1 MGFKVRKKVAR
12 GFLYDIIKM
21 QQHTINRILEEQA
34 TQKKPESVL
43 VQPVTDP
50 RIIGRIAESFGG
62 SAPDMCLRPQ
72 MEVQYY

>member
-12 GFLYDIIKM
+12 GLLYAIIKM

-34 TQKKPESVL
+34 TPKPEPVL

-50 RIIGRIAESFGG
+50 RIIGRIAEGG
-62 SAPDMCLRPQ
+62 LEHGKQ
-72 MEVQYY
+72 I